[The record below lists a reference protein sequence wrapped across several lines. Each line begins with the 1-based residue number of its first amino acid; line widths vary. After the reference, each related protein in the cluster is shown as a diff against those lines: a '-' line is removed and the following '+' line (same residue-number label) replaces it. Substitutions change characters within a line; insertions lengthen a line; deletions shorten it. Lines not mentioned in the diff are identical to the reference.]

1 VIAEEP
7 AQRLLEE
14 LRRDEG
20 GDLQS
25 RWDPELC
32 INMIRVPL
40 TTNYAALRKLLK
52 VVDRSVLFSLL
63 FAFLNYE
70 GLYCLL

>member
-1 VIAEEP
+1 MILCTFVFHVTEEP

-14 LRRDEG
+14 LRRDENS
-20 GDLQS
+20 DVQT

-52 VVDRSVLFSLL
+52 IVDRLVTFR
-63 FAFLNYE
+63 
-70 GLYCLL
+70 

>member
-1 VIAEEP
+1 LHAAEEP

-14 LRRDEG
+14 LRRDESN
-20 GDLQS
+20 DLQS

-52 VVDRSVLFSLL
+52 IVDRSVSLL
-63 FAFLNYE
+63 FLNNSFLW
-70 GLYCLL
+70 CPK